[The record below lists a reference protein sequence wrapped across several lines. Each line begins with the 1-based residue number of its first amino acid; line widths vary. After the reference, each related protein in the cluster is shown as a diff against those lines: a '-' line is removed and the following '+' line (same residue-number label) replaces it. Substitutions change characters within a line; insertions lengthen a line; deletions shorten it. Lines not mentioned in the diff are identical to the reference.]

1 MNRID
6 NIEKATKMV
15 RDAEHDV
22 MMDFGEEAVEE
33 GYSDLVESVAAD
45 CTPEVAKELRRITIG
60 F

>member
-6 NIEKATKMV
+6 SIEKAMEHVKA
-15 RDAEHDV
+15 AEHDV

-45 CTPEVAKELRRITIG
+45 CTPEIAKELRRITIG